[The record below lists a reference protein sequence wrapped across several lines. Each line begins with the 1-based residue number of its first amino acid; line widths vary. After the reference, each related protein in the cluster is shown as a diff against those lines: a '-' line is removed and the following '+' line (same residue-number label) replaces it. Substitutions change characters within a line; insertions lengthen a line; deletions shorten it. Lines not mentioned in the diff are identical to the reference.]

1 MNAAF
6 ACWNNRIAPVFDSA
20 RQILLVRVESGQ
32 VISETQQVLSGELP
46 VQKALHLAQLK
57 VGTLVCGAIS
67 RPLYGMVS
75 AYGIR
80 VIPFVAGDLREVV
93 QAWNRGGLTGDT
105 FAMPGCAGRGGWR
118 FREIQTIHWEDS
130 IMNGRGMGRG
140 QGGGGRGLGRTGRG
154 LGRMGGSKTAG
165 PAGTCVCPQCGHREP
180 HQRGVPC
187 FDRECPQCGTAMTR
201 E

>member
-6 ACWNNRIAPVFDSA
+6 ACWNHRIAPVFDSA
-20 RQILLVRVESGQ
+20 RQVLLVRAESGRI
-32 VISETQQVLSGELP
+32 VSETQRVLPGELP
-46 VQKALHLAQLK
+46 VQKALHLAELG

-67 RPLYGMVS
+67 RPLHGMVS

-93 QAWNRGGLTGDT
+93 RAWIQDALTGDT
-105 FAMPGCAGRGGWR
+105 FAMPGCSGRGRGR
-118 FREIQTIHWEDS
+118 FREMHGIKWEDS
-130 IMNGRGMGRG
+130 IMNGRGGGRG
-140 QGGGGRGLGRTGRG
+140 QGGGRGLGRAGQGPGRTGG
-154 LGRMGGSKTAG
+154 TKMAG

-187 FDRECPQCGTAMTR
+187 FERQCPQCGAAMTR